1 MIDTKVRR
9 VKVCYFA
16 VLRELRGISEESLD
30 TSAETVEQL
39 YDELAVTHNFTLNKE
54 IIKVAINDSF
64 VPWKTILNPDDT
76 VVFIPPVAGG

>member
-64 VPWKTILNPDDT
+64 VPWNTTLNPDDT

>member
-39 YDELAVTHNFTLNKE
+39 YDELVVTHNFTLNKE
-54 IIKVAINDSF
+54 MIKVAINDSF
-64 VPWKTILNPDDT
+64 VPWNTTLNPDDT

>member
-9 VKVCYFA
+9 VQVCYFA
-16 VLRELRGISEESLD
+16 VLRELRGISEESLE

-39 YDELAVTHNFTLNKE
+39 YDELVVTHNFTLNKE
-54 IIKVAINDSF
+54 MIKVAINDSF
-64 VPWKTILNPDDT
+64 VPWDTTLNPDDT